1 MTNQEKEKAA
11 FQSVYDSGFK
21 DALQAAWQAVNVL
34 GAPETARITQEDKF
48 FCEGIEGALQA
59 IERLQTSI
67 HGEEIEEI
75 ASEQAAEQRAS
86 VMRRNLDQAGNGWYT
101 VAQAAGYLQV
111 CNITI
116 LRWIKAGTLP
126 ASKIGK
132 SYRVAKTNLDEMA
145 KGNTRCFNSEENHA
159 TSHRARVVNGEAGR
173 RIPAS
178 SPQHD
183 PRLP

>member
-67 HGEEIEEI
+67 HREEIEEI

-86 VMRRNLDQAGNGWYT
+86 VMRRNLDQAGNEA
-101 VAQAAGYLQV
+101 AQFQ
-111 CNITI
+111 
-116 LRWIKAGTLP
+116 RESW
-126 ASKIGK
+126 
-132 SYRVAKTNLDEMA
+132 E
-145 KGNTRCFNSEENHA
+145 
-159 TSHRARVVNGEAGR
+159 
-173 RIPAS
+173 
-178 SPQHD
+178 
-183 PRLP
+183 